1 MGIFSNS
8 GLHFSWDGGIT
19 WYDASRMNR
28 ETLLVWKDYSKNVR
42 CTNDSTAPAPA
53 FFFLRNARE
62 LCFISLREQLLHLIW
77 ITINSAWLC
86 LALMCWKYVRR
97 HNMHNSWQHSSW
109 NLNVIWITMQFTWAW
124 LAGNLFANW
133 KLAHKYFYLCLT
145 LAINS
150 FFSCL
155 LWIRALFTAEVY
167 ANANSHNIVQES

>member
-1 MGIFSNS
+1 MIAQLQL
-8 GLHFSWDGGIT
+8 LHFFSQKRT
-19 WYDASRMNR
+19 W
-28 ETLLVWKDYSKNVR
+28 TVFHFIKG
-42 CTNDSTAPAPA
+42 TAP
-53 FFFLRNARE
+53 
-62 LCFISLREQLLHLIW
+62 HLIW

-109 NLNVIWITMQFTWAW
+109 NLNVIWITMQLTWAW

-155 LWIRALFTAEVY
+155 LWIRALFTADVY
-167 ANANSHNIVQES
+167 VNVNSHDIVPVN